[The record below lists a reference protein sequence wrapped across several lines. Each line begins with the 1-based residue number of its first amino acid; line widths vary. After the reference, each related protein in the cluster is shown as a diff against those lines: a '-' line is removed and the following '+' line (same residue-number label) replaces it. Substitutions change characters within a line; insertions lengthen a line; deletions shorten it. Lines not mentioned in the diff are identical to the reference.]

1 MDRGLPPQRC
11 HDQWF
16 NQNNMPYDNFSM
28 ANWHMPQNEFPEG
41 LPPSPWY
48 SNENP
53 HENFLRDTW
62 HMPQNVFPERP
73 PYPSWYSNE
82 NPHDNFSMDNWH
94 MPQNE
99 FQGSYNIGFD
109 NCTRGSYHRGPY
121 RGRSYSRPSGRSK
134 KTSKG
139 RGNFQNSSSS
149 PFINAPPKKT
159 FKKVKKQPEDS
170 KKFEQDK
177 GNTATSVE
185 KDKSSKVQP
194 KDSQLDEVSPTQTDS
209 VASPKAVAEEKP
221 SSGITKISPHI
232 QNQDIVLNEKEVRES
247 RQVVQ
252 PKVLVIKKKKRATPR
267 TEKKVLK
274 QQASQS
280 AQDSSHV
287 YSSSATK
294 IPFLSDNAD
303 DDRPERKEELELV
316 QLKDSQLDEV
326 PPTQTDSVASPKAVA
341 EEKSSSGIT
350 KISPHTQNQDI
361 VLNEKEVRES
371 RQVVQPKV
379 LVIKKKKRATPRTE
393 KKVLKQQA
401 SQSAQDSSH
410 VYSSTATKIPFLSD
424 NADDDRPERK
434 EELELPKKTFKKVK
448 KQPEDS
454 KKFEQDKGNTAT
466 SVEEDKSSKVQ
477 PKDSQLDEVPPTQTD
492 SVASPKAVAE
502 EKSSSGITKISPH
515 TQNQDIVLNE
525 KEVKESRQVVERK
538 VLVIKKKKRAT
549 PRTEKKVLKQQASQS
564 AQDSSHGIK
573 IPFLSDNADD
583 DQPERR
589 EELELTETSAKQN
602 DTDDSQ
608 AHVVA
613 PALDSSNLANTP
625 IDVYS
630 EPVLVREKNN
640 ELTETSAQQND
651 TVDSQA
657 YIVTSVIDSS
667 NLPNTLSDIHCESV
681 LVSGKDT
688 GLTETS
694 AKQNDTDESQA
705 YVVTSVFD
713 SSNLPNILNDIPY
726 EHVLVI
732 GIDTGLTETSATQND
747 TDDSQAYV
755 VAPVLDSS
763 NLPISPIDV
772 HCEPVL
778 VREKDNEL
786 IETSVKKKD
795 TDDSQACA
803 VVPALDSSTLPN
815 TLNDIRCVP
824 VLMGRKVI
832 GLQAENQRAWA
843 PEDYQEPPW
852 SVNQADQYF
861 KVSECYKDSVSTTI
875 SSNEKH
881 NIESLVKSK
890 SSSPKIH
897 HIISSKHSSIN
908 QTSRDLKS
916 RSPRSYVR
924 QEYSSRS
931 SGKQNLSTERQ
942 DRSSKLSCRREHS
955 SGSSHKQEDSPQREK
970 HISKSPYRQE
980 QSSQKRDCSPKTSL
994 KKEHGVKSM
1003 SKRKHSSN
1011 SPPKRKQSS
1020 KSQKLDRWKEKKL
1033 GRSCCCR
1040 CYCHCQHS
1048 CSPYQENLWQRCC
1061 SPSYLTCKIE
1071 HLRVPKEV
1079 KNVYEMPNHLCP
1091 RKSPENEKEIRESR
1105 EVVEPNVVVTEKKKR
1120 ATLRTERK
1128 ALKSS
1133 TKKKKT
1139 SSSCHLNAEEETNS
1153 SIPSWTPEDRSAAV
1167 LAKKEELEQA
1177 YLQVLLNFGVIAIM
1191 LVEKEPC
1198 MVETVSSALRANLR
1212 KIGDYYEC
1220 LLKNYIDSLTEA
1232 S

>member
-232 QNQDIVLNEKEVRES
+232 QNQDIVL
-247 RQVVQ
+247 
-252 PKVLVIKKKKRATPR
+252 
-267 TEKKVLK
+267 

-393 KKVLKQQA
+393 KKVLKQA